1 LNLTEVKQEESV
13 KKIARDMMTLKSE
26 YELTKSKVIDFI
38 LENTLDVDLSIPE
51 VVKGQFSTK
60 MGISK

>member
-1 LNLTEVKQEESV
+1 MNLTEVKQEESV